1 MKPILQ
7 LCVDQCRIYERMISC
22 MQAKSRKSAG
32 GSHGAIGDSTSAGIE
47 RVRGMMKELDDL
59 LEEHG
64 QKRQKRFNT

>member
-22 MQAKSRKSAG
+22 MQAKSRRLES
-32 GSHGAIGDSTSAGIE
+32 SHGDSDAITAGIE

-64 QKRQKRFNT
+64 KRR